1 MGGEFL
7 RKNLSISIRKLL
19 FFLLLFSIMCWFLL
33 TTLPYNADEH
43 NLNDDAIPIKI
54 EENKSREAL
63 TAKKMEEFK
72 TALEVFYS
80 KAKELW

>member
-1 MGGEFL
+1 M

-33 TTLPYNADEH
+33 TTLPYNVDEH
-43 NLNDDAIPIKI
+43 NLNHDA
-54 EENKSREAL
+54 

>member
-1 MGGEFL
+1 M
-7 RKNLSISIRKLL
+7 
-19 FFLLLFSIMCWFLL
+19 
-33 TTLPYNADEH
+33 TEH
-43 NLNDDAIPIKI
+43 NLNNDTIQVKF